1 MLSGIGVLVL
11 ALVASQPRSRE
22 LTCVDSCGG
31 GPSGPRAPHV
41 AGLKPRLHM
50 SGSAQAAPPSPAPT
64 GGPSRP
70 FRLVG
75 LVEVPALLGVLEPA
89 APKAVSLRAEPSSTA
104 VVICTA
110 RGAADLETREHGYEE
125 LSAVVYEVRDRW
137 YGIRCPSSPS
147 QQLVWLS
154 PADAGTFRPL
164 EELVQHGLAYLTAD
178 WDRRLYQKP
187 GATSH
192 VVRLDAQQPD
202 VTVADS
208 TVVNG
213 KLWFLVVVFGKGR
226 CTIDEPAAVL
236 DAGWIPAH
244 AASGNVAAWFYSRGC

>member
-1 MLSGIGVLVL
+1 MLSSIGVLLLTL
-11 ALVASQPRSRE
+11 AANQPGGRE
-22 LTCVDSCGG
+22 LTRADRCGG
-31 GPSGPRAPHV
+31 GPLGPRAPRV

-50 SGSAQAAPPSPAPT
+50 SGSPQGARPSPAPT
-64 GGPSRP
+64 GGQSRP

-75 LVEVPALLGVLEPA
+75 LVEIPSLLGGSEP
-89 APKAVSLRAEPSSTA
+89 PRSSSLVSLRAEPSSTA

-137 YGIRCPSSPS
+137 YGIRCPSSP
-147 QQLVWLS
+147 QLVWLS

-178 WDRRLYQKP
+178 WDRRLYRKP
-187 GATSH
+187 GSTSH
-192 VVRLDAQQPD
+192 VVRLDEQQPD

-213 KLWFLVVVFGKGR
+213 KLWFLVVVFGRGR